1 MQWPDRRN
9 EDFCSRPGRRMREY
23 GARGCERLWTS
34 LACGSPEVALNSEL
48 AERVTELRQKGCT
61 PKEIARALG
70 LKPADVTPIIRAIG
84 AQAPRREAPV
94 AGCWVTEHW
103 SDKLG
108 VTPHADWP
116 SRSPEPAPESGES
129 GLVGVLVARDTGSTV
144 LACGFLVDVF
154 CLGVKNTNGPKTMDR
169 RKLPDFMR
177 TFFSAWSDQAP
188 VPVPLELARHIVF
201 GAVDY
206 ARTLGFEPHPDF
218 IKGAALLGNWE
229 AGGSD
234 VVFGRDGKPCYI
246 NGPRDDTYGTM
257 AKLRKTVGDG
267 NFDYLVQFP
276 GP

>member
-1 MQWPDRRN
+1 LVSCGAPDAGG
-9 EDFCSRPGRRMREY
+9 S
-23 GARGCERLWTS
+23 ARGCERLRMS
-34 LACGSPEVALNSEL
+34 LACGSREAALSSEL
-48 AERVTELRQKGCT
+48 AERVTELRQKGRT

-70 LKPADVTPIIRAIG
+70 LKPADVMPIIKTIA

-108 VTPHADWP
+108 VTGHADWP
-116 SRSPEPAPESGES
+116 GTSSPGSESGES

-169 RKLPDFMR
+169 RKLPDFIR
-177 TFFSAWSDQAP
+177 TFFSAWSYRPP
-188 VPVPLELARHIVF
+188 VPAPLEMARQIVF

-206 ARTLGFEPHPDF
+206 ARSLGFEPHPDF
-218 IKGAALLGNWE
+218 ARGAALLGDWVE
-229 AGGSD
+229 GSSD
-234 VVFGRDGKPCYI
+234 VTFGQDGKPFYI

-257 AKLRKTVGDG
+257 AKLRQMVGDG
-267 NFDYLVQFP
+267 NFDYLVQLP
-276 GP
+276 GGPAY